1 MTRVLGVDG
10 CRAGWV
16 AVALVDGV
24 FADACLVSCFGDLV
38 GDPAAVI
45 GVDIPLGSVGASR
58 AADREARRLLG
69 PRGASVFAALPR
81 DALDAPDHATANR
94 LVRARHGVGVSAQA
108 WNLAPKM
115 RDVEPHW
122 QADPARVVEVHPELS
137 FRALAGDEPLPHS
150 KHTWA
155 GLRARLAL
163 LAGAGIVV
171 PDDPGP
177 AGAAGA
183 DDLVDAA
190 AVAWSA
196 ARVAAGTAAS
206 VPADPECDAAG
217 RRVAISW

>member
-1 MTRVLGVDG
+1 VTRVLGVDG
-10 CRAGWV
+10 CRTGWV
-16 AVALVDGV
+16 AVALVGGG
-24 FADACLVSCFGDLV
+24 FADARLVESFGELV
-38 GDPAAVI
+38 EDPAAVI

-81 DALDAPDHATANR
+81 EGLDCPDHASANR
-94 LVRARHGVGVSAQA
+94 AVRARYGVGVSAQA

-122 QADPARVVEVHPELS
+122 RAAPHRIVEVHPELS
-137 FRALAGDEPLPHS
+137 FRAMAGAALAQS

-163 LAGAGIVV
+163 LARVGIVV

-177 AGAAGA
+177 AGTAGA
-183 DDLVDAA
+183 DDVVDAA

-196 ARVAAGTAAS
+196 ARYAAGAAQR
-206 VPADPECDAAG
+206 VPVDDERDAAG
-217 RRVAISW
+217 RLVTISW

>member
-1 MTRVLGVDG
+1 VTRVLGVDG
-10 CRAGWV
+10 CRTGWV
-16 AVALVDGV
+16 AVALVDGGFV
-24 FADACLVSCFGDLV
+24 DARLVTGFGELLE
-38 GDPAAVI
+38 DPATVI

-58 AADREARRLLG
+58 AADREARQLLG

-81 DALDAPDHATANR
+81 EAFDAPDYATANR
-94 LVRARHGVGVSAQA
+94 AVRERYGVGVSAQA

-122 QADPARVVEVHPELS
+122 QAAPERIVEVHPELS
-137 FRALAGDEPLPHS
+137 FRAMAGVPMAES

-163 LAGAGIVV
+163 LVGVGIVV

-177 AGAAGA
+177 AGTAGA
-183 DDLVDAA
+183 DDVVDAA

-196 ARVAAGTAAS
+196 ARVAAGRAER
-206 VPADPECDAAG
+206 VPVDDERDAAG
-217 RRVAISW
+217 RLVTISW